1 MSLPDA
7 ASLEVFSLAELRDV
21 VGRLL
26 GEVRRLH
33 SDNAVLQAKV
43 DAQQVTITTLRAEN
57 QALRDEVAR
66 LKGLPPRLPSRP
78 SGMEQ
83 ATPPGAAGKDEK
95 RPKPPRGVKR
105 DAQAITA
112 ERVLKAAVP
121 AGSRFKGY
129 EDILVRDLRLSAEV
143 IRYRRERWLLPSGET
158 VLADL
163 PTGIVG
169 GFGPELRRFV
179 LALHAQGQVT
189 TERLTALLN
198 GIGVEISKRQVVRM
212 LTGSLDDLVAEDQEV
227 LRAGLAT
234 ARWITVD
241 DTAAQHAR
249 KDWFTTQIGD
259 VSEIACD
266 LRGFAVFRTG
276 PSKSREAFLSL
287 LRAGHT
293 DYVVNAAALDHMR
306 GHGLSGQ
313 TVAQLDAHLA
323 QQFADTSAWSAHLAR
338 LGIDQLEV
346 TPDPVQIAS
355 EGALWGAIC
364 HHGLLPGTVIVSDGA
379 GQFRVGLHALCW
391 VHAERLVHKLVP
403 ATPEQRQAV
412 EVTRTL
418 IWWLYAD
425 LKAWARDPC
434 PRRAAA
440 LRARFDRIF
449 RRQTDYATLD
459 RLLARLHRRK
469 AELLRILQRPGIPLH
484 TNGSEN
490 DIRACVTKRKISGG
504 TMSTAGRNARDVLLG
519 LMKTCRKLG
528 VSFFRY
534 LGDRL
539 HVPGAVAIPPLPDLV
554 RQAAT
559 TA

>member
-1 MSLPDA
+1 MTLPDA
-7 ASLEVFSLAELRDV
+7 ASLEAFSLAELREV
-21 VGRLL
+21 VGRLV
-26 GEVRRLH
+26 GEVHRLH
-33 SDNAVLQAKV
+33 SGGVALQARV
-43 DAQQVTITTLRAEN
+43 DAQQATIAALRTEN

-66 LKGLPPRLPSRP
+66 LKGLPPRPPSRP

-83 ATPPGAAGKDEK
+83 ATLPGAAGKGAMP
-95 RPKPPRGVKR
+95 PKPPRGVKR

-112 ERVLKAAVP
+112 ERVLKVAVP

-143 IRYRRERWLLPSGET
+143 IRYRRERWLLASGET
-158 VLADL
+158 VLAAL
-163 PTGIVG
+163 PAGIIG

-198 GIGVEISKRQVVRM
+198 GIGVEISKRQVVRL
-212 LTGSLDDLVAEDQEV
+212 LTEPLDDFVAEDQEV

-234 ARWITVD
+234 ARWVTVD
-241 DTAAQHAR
+241 DTAARHAR
-249 KDWFTTQIGD
+249 KDGFTTQIGD
-259 VSEIACD
+259 D
-266 LRGFAVFRTG
+266 RFAVFRTG
-276 PSKSREAFLSL
+276 ASKSREAFLSV

-293 DYVVNAAALDHMR
+293 DYVVNAAALDYMR
-306 GHGLSGQ
+306 GHSLSGQ
-313 TVAQLDAHLA
+313 VVAQLDAHPA
-323 QQFADTSAWSAHLAR
+323 KRFADTSAWSAHLAR
-338 LGIDQLEV
+338 LGIDQLAV
-346 TPDPVQIAS
+346 TPDPVRVAT
-355 EGALWGAIC
+355 EGALWGAVC
-364 HHGLLPGTVIVSDGA
+364 HHGLLLETVIVSDGA
-379 GQFRVGLHALCW
+379 GQFRVGTHALCW

-403 ATPEQRQAV
+403 ATPEQRRAV
-412 EVTRTL
+412 EVTHAL

-425 LKAWARDPC
+425 LKVWKRDPC
-434 PRRAAA
+434 PRRATA

-449 RRQTDYATLD
+449 RRQTDYITLD

-469 AELLRILQRPGIPLH
+469 HELLRVLQRPEIPLH

-504 TMSTAGRNARDVLLG
+504 TMSTAGRTARDVMLG
-519 LMKTCRKLG
+519 LMKTCSKLG

-539 HVPGAVAIPPLPDLV
+539 HTPGAIVIPPLPDLV
-554 RQAAT
+554 RQAVVA
-559 TA
+559 A

>member
-1 MSLPDA
+1 MTLPDA
-7 ASLEVFSLAELRDV
+7 ASLEGFSLAELREV
-21 VGRLL
+21 VGRLV
-26 GEVRRLH
+26 GEVRRLQ
-33 SDNAVLQAKV
+33 SDNTALRSGAE
-43 DAQQVTITTLRAEN
+43 AQQATIAALRTEN

-66 LKGLPPRLPSRP
+66 LKGLPPRPPSRP

-83 ATPPGAAGKDEK
+83 ATQPGTADKGAT
-95 RPKPPRGVKR
+95 RPKLPRGVKR

-112 ERVLKAAVP
+112 ERVLKVTVP

-158 VLADL
+158 VLAAL
-163 PTGIVG
+163 PVGIVG

-198 GIGVEISKRQVVRM
+198 GIGVEISKRQVVRI
-212 LTGSLDDLVAEDQEV
+212 LTEPLDDLVAEDQEV

-234 ARWITVD
+234 ARWVTVD
-241 DTAAQHAR
+241 DTAARHAR
-249 KDWFTTQIGD
+249 KDGFTTQIGD
-259 VSEIACD
+259 D
-266 LRGFAVFRTG
+266 RFAVFRTG
-276 PSKSREAFLSL
+276 ASKSREAFLSV

-293 DYVVNAAALDHMR
+293 DYVVNAAALEYMR
-306 GHGLSGQ
+306 GHSLSGQ
-313 TVAQLDAHLA
+313 VVAQLDAHPVKR
-323 QQFADTSAWSAHLAR
+323 FADTSAWSAHLAR
-338 LGIDQLEV
+338 LGIDHLAV
-346 TPDPVQIAS
+346 MPDPVRVAS
-355 EGALWGAIC
+355 EGALWGAVC
-364 HHGLLPGTVIVSDGA
+364 HHGLLTEAVIVSDGA
-379 GQFRVGLHALCW
+379 GQFRVGTHALCW

-403 ATPEQRQAV
+403 ATPEQRRAV
-412 EVTRTL
+412 EVTRAL
-418 IWWLYAD
+418 IWWFYAD
-425 LKAWARDPC
+425 LKAWACDPC

-449 RRQTDYATLD
+449 RRQTDYVTLD
-459 RLLARLHRRK
+459 RLLARLHRRRS
-469 AELLRILQRPGIPLH
+469 ELLRVLQHPEIPLH

-490 DIRACVTKRKISGG
+490 DIRTCVTKRKISGG
-504 TMSTAGRNARDVLLG
+504 TMSTAGRTARDVMLG
-519 LMKTCRKLG
+519 LMKTCSKLK

-539 HVPGAVAIPPLPDLV
+539 KVPGALTIPPLPDLV

>member
-7 ASLEVFSLAELRDV
+7 ASLEAFSLAELRDV
-21 VGRLL
+21 MGRLV

-33 SDNAVLQAKV
+33 SDNTVLQAKV
-43 DAQQVTITTLRAEN
+43 DAQQVTITTLRAES

-66 LKGLPPRLPSRP
+66 LKGLPPRPPSRP

-83 ATPPGAAGKDEK
+83 ATQPGVADKDEK
-95 RPKPPRGVKR
+95 RPKLPRGAKR

-112 ERVLKAAVP
+112 ERVLKATVP

-129 EDILVRDLRLSAEV
+129 EDILVRDLRVSAEV
-143 IRYRRERWLLPSGET
+143 IRYRRERWLLASGET
-158 VLADL
+158 VLAPL
-163 PTGIVG
+163 PAGIVG

-198 GIGVEISKRQVVRM
+198 GIGVEISKRQVVR
-212 LTGSLDDLVAEDQEV
+212 LLAEPLDDLVAEDQEV

-234 ARWITVD
+234 ARWVTVD
-241 DTAAQHAR
+241 DTAARHAR
-249 KDWFTTQIGD
+249 KDGFTTQIGD
-259 VSEIACD
+259 D
-266 LRGFAVFRTG
+266 RFTVFRTG
-276 PSKSREAFLSL
+276 ASKSREAFLSL

-293 DYVVNAAALDHMR
+293 DHVVNPAALDYMR

-313 TVAQLDAHLA
+313 VIALLDAHPAKL
-323 QQFADTSAWSAHLAR
+323 FADASAWAAHLAR
-338 LGIDQLEV
+338 LGIDTLAV
-346 TPDPVQIAS
+346 TPDPVQIATQ
-355 EGALWGAIC
+355 GALWGAIC
-364 HHGLLPGTVIVSDGA
+364 HHGLLGTGATPGAAGTVIVSDGA
-379 GQFRVGLHALCW
+379 GQFRVGTHALCW

-403 ATPEQRQAV
+403 ATPEQRRAV
-412 EVTRTL
+412 EVTRAL
-418 IWWLYAD
+418 MWWLYAD
-425 LKAWARDPC
+425 LKAWACDPC

-449 RRQTDYATLD
+449 KRQTGYATLD

-469 AELLRILQRPGIPLH
+469 AELLRVLQRPEIPLH
-484 TNGSEN
+484 INGSEN

-504 TMSTAGRNARDVLLG
+504 TMSTAGRTARDITLG

-539 HVPGAVAIPPLPDLV
+539 HVPGAITVPLLQDLV

-559 TA
+559 TP